1 MFGRRRSR
9 SFGSRGSYGGYSN
22 GYPEY
27 VTVAEKKARND
38 RAATA
43 LHKKNPNV
51 SPIVVTGRK
60 LARTW
65 WGIAWNS
72 NLERYAD
79 YGNRLDRGKSYLRNG
94 AVLDLQIQA
103 GTVTALVQGS
113 ARAPYQVTVTVEPL
127 KKADWD
133 RIREACAA
141 ELSSLQALLSGK
153 FPEALKEMLMVR
165 GKGLFPSPRE
175 IQIRCSC
182 PDYATLCKHAAA
194 VLYGI
199 GARLDEHP
207 ELFFTLRGRSMEDLV
222 QKAVQSQVAALA
234 GKAEKAGQSSRRA
247 LSVMPAAFADLEIGQ
262 TVGAGVEPEPAPTE
276 APKRRGRPPKA
287 LSVPAPL
294 PEPVVPEAPKRR
306 GRPPKR

>member
-1 MFGRRRSR
+1 
-9 SFGSRGSYGGYSN
+9 
-22 GYPEY
+22 
-27 VTVAEKKARND
+27 
-38 RAATA
+38 
-43 LHKKNPNV
+43 
-51 SPIVVTGRK
+51 
-60 LARTW
+60 
-65 WGIAWNS
+65 
-72 NLERYAD
+72 
-79 YGNRLDRGKSYLRNG
+79 
-94 AVLDLQIQA
+94 VLDLQIQA

-222 QKAVQSQVAALA
+222 QKAVQSQVAALT

-247 LSVMPAAFADLEIGQ
+247 VRDARAFADLEFGQ
-262 TVGAGVEPEPAPTE
+262 SFGAGVEPETAATA

-287 LSVPAPL
+287 LSAPAPL
-294 PEPVVPEAPKRR
+294 PEPVAPAAPKRR
-306 GRPPKR
+306 GRPLKRYGSRGFLGGQTP